1 MMDYLYIW
9 GISIDDGKFKMGFTK
24 KANDRISELS
34 RGNIDGKFLHLSPC
48 FECEKYEKI
57 IHSIFSKYRIRET
70 EYFEVSFD
78 VCKNAIDSISMISN
92 AIYENMEHIV
102 QFNLS
107 SKIEKL
113 VDEFKRDIKKN
124 KKINNIH
131 DISLSTNIK
140 QNII

>member
-1 MMDYLYIW
+1 MENLKWDLQKKQMTEFLNYPEAILMENFYIYHHVLNV
-9 GISIDDGKFKMGFTK
+9 KNMK
-24 KANDRISELS
+24 
-34 RGNIDGKFLHLSPC
+34 
-48 FECEKYEKI
+48 KI

-131 DISLSTNIK
+131 DICKINQYKTK
-140 QNII
+140 YY